1 MAETELCFVGQLLLP
16 SRNSWAMLLADVD
29 LMCFYRLPVS
39 TLFPNN
45 LVQSRVSL
53 SVENL
58 S

>member
-1 MAETELCFVGQLLLP
+1 MTELLSAVQLLPP

-29 LMCFYRLPVS
+29 LMCSYRLPVS
-39 TLFPNN
+39 TLFPDN

-53 SVENL
+53 SMENL